1 MWTRARRTGHPDGIL
16 LGRLVTARVLASE
29 FFFLFF
35 FFLTEIAG
43 VVGNNLLLLS
53 FEE

>member
-1 MWTRARRTGHPDGIL
+1 MWTRARRRGHPDGIL
-16 LGRLVTARVLASE
+16 LGQLVTARLLASE

-35 FFLTEIAG
+35 FTEIAG